1 LVDGRIMDVGGVS
14 NALRALLAR
23 AEIRGTRALIA
34 VSDALASFRVLKFPA
49 DATDQAID
57 SATTKELP
65 ADPDRMASWWTDVHQ
80 DGHGRVV
87 FAAVWDRNLVKRA
100 ADVARGAGL
109 EPTVVELKSLCIARA
124 VTEASCVVVDISA
137 SPVEIFVIDNHV
149 PQVWH
154 SFELTVPA
162 GEDIGPA
169 LVVPLRQVLRFYGRR
184 RDVDFRATS
193 PILIAGDQTVSSQT
207 FSRLEEVLGHPVASL
222 VAPPRVPEDVRHGT
236 YLTCLGMLMRRSS

>member
-137 SPVEIFVIDNHV
+137 SPVEIFVIDHHV

-154 SFELTVPA
+154 SFDLTVPA

-169 LVVPLRQVLRFYGRR
+169 LAVPLRQVLRFYGRR
-184 RDVDFRATS
+184 RDVDFSATS

-207 FSRLEEVLGHPVASL
+207 FSHLEELLGHPVASL
-222 VAPPRVPEDVRHGT
+222 VGPPRVPEDVRHGT